1 MSAIAAGRMLPALR
15 SALRLASGP
24 LQRRLAAMEL
34 IPPLEFPCRIE
45 PLPEGCSTIDN
56 SLYNDTQYA
65 SSWHST
71 DRSKELATLDLLN
84 AARIPYF
91 DRVWR
96 RQLDLPPTR
105 PGAFLEVRGR
115 HQHPCLRLRPCP
127 CPCHRACYRAECQ
140 LTLGGLRWRH
150 RHRSAR
156 WPRLPCDGSRPV
168 SAVARGGSPKPKPDP
183 KPDPKPNPKPK
194 PKPNRK
200 PNRKPNP

>member
-1 MSAIAAGRMLPALR
+1 MVFAPPLAAQALR

-56 SLYNDTQYA
+56 SLYNDAQYA

-105 PGAFLEVRGR
+105 PGAFLEVRQR
-115 HQHPCLRLRPCP
+115 PCLRPCLRPCP
-127 CPCHRACYRAECQ
+127 RLCLRPC
-140 LTLGGLRWRH
+140 LRP
-150 RHRSAR
+150 S
-156 WPRLPCDGSRPV
+156 PSPSPSQSRLLHTICNSRPGL
-168 SAVARGGSPKPKPDP
+168 VA
-183 KPDPKPNPKPK
+183 
-194 PKPNRK
+194 
-200 PNRKPNP
+200 

>member
-1 MSAIAAGRMLPALR
+1 MVFAPPLAAQALR

-56 SLYNDTQYA
+56 SLYNDAQYA

-105 PGAFLEVRGR
+105 PGAFLEVRQR
-115 HQHPCLRLRPCP
+115 PCLPVP
-127 CPCHRACYRAECQ
+127 APV
-140 LTLGGLRWRH
+140 
-150 RHRSAR
+150 
-156 WPRLPCDGSRPV
+156 PVPVPLPLPLPLPV
-168 SAVARGGSPKPKPDP
+168 SLPSSPTPTAPRWAAVAASPPPRSP
-183 KPDPKPNPKPK
+183 ASATT
-194 PKPNRK
+194 
-200 PNRKPNP
+200 

>member
-1 MSAIAAGRMLPALR
+1 MIKVPESAVKLDATTARSPSSAHSLASLAMVAPPLAAQALR

-56 SLYNDTQYA
+56 SLYSDAQYA

-105 PGAFLEVRGR
+105 PGAFLEVWGR
-115 HQHPCLRLRPCP
+115 HQRPCLRLR
-127 CPCHRACYRAECQ
+127 
-140 LTLGGLRWRH
+140 LR
-150 RHRSAR
+150 
-156 WPRLPCDGSRPV
+156 P
-168 SAVARGGSPKPKPDP
+168 
-183 KPDPKPNPKPK
+183 
-194 PKPNRK
+194 
-200 PNRKPNP
+200 

>member
-1 MSAIAAGRMLPALR
+1 MIKCERAKTAPERSPRERRGELREERTLARHAAGRMVLPALR

-115 HQHPCLRLRPCP
+115 HQH
-127 CPCHRACYRAECQ
+127 RASACARAPAPAIVPAIE
-140 LTLGGLRWRH
+140 
-150 RHRSAR
+150 
-156 WPRLPCDGSRPV
+156 
-168 SAVARGGSPKPKPDP
+168 
-183 KPDPKPNPKPK
+183 PNA
-194 PKPNRK
+194 N
-200 PNRKPNP
+200 

>member
-1 MSAIAAGRMLPALR
+1 MFPALR

-96 RQLDLPPTR
+96 RQLDLPPTLLTD
-105 PGAFLEVRGR
+105 PSKAEGSKSRGEI
-115 HQHPCLRLRPCP
+115 QGSL
-127 CPCHRACYRAECQ
+127 A
-140 LTLGGLRWRH
+140 LTER
-150 RHRSAR
+150 
-156 WPRLPCDGSRPV
+156 
-168 SAVARGGSPKPKPDP
+168 
-183 KPDPKPNPKPK
+183 
-194 PKPNRK
+194 
-200 PNRKPNP
+200 

>member
-1 MSAIAAGRMLPALR
+1 MLATTAREAVSAIAAGRMVLPALR

-115 HQHPCLRLRPCP
+115 HQH
-127 CPCHRACYRAECQ
+127 RASACARAPAPAIVPAIE
-140 LTLGGLRWRH
+140 
-150 RHRSAR
+150 
-156 WPRLPCDGSRPV
+156 
-168 SAVARGGSPKPKPDP
+168 
-183 KPDPKPNPKPK
+183 PNA
-194 PKPNRK
+194 N
-200 PNRKPNP
+200 

>member
-1 MSAIAAGRMLPALR
+1 MGAMSDSPTCCDAPQLVESVNTLDLCSPFANFSPLARTARVRSPQVAMVLPALR

-115 HQHPCLRLRPCP
+115 HQH
-127 CPCHRACYRAECQ
+127 RASACARAPAPAIVPAIE
-140 LTLGGLRWRH
+140 
-150 RHRSAR
+150 
-156 WPRLPCDGSRPV
+156 
-168 SAVARGGSPKPKPDP
+168 
-183 KPDPKPNPKPK
+183 PNA
-194 PKPNRK
+194 N
-200 PNRKPNP
+200 

>member
-1 MSAIAAGRMLPALR
+1 MVPVLR

-56 SLYNDTQYA
+56 SLYNDVQYA

-96 RQLDLPPTR
+96 RQLNLPPTR
-105 PGAFLEVRGR
+105 PGAFLEVRRR

-127 CPCHRACYRAECQ
+127 CPCPRPCHRASCQ

-156 WPRLPCDGSRPV
+156 SPRLPCDGSRPGG
-168 SAVARGGSPKPKPDP
+168 AVARGGSPKPNP
-183 KPDPKPNPKPK
+183 KPSPKPNA
-194 PKPNRK
+194 
-200 PNRKPNP
+200 

>member
-1 MSAIAAGRMLPALR
+1 MVFAPPLAAQALR

-56 SLYNDTQYA
+56 SLYNDAQYA

-96 RQLDLPPTR
+96 QQLDLPPTR
-105 PGAFLEVRGR
+105 PGAFLEVRG
-115 HQHPCLRLRPCP
+115 QHCQRCHPASARARARAPGPCP
-127 CPCHRACYRAECQ
+127 
-140 LTLGGLRWRH
+140 
-150 RHRSAR
+150 
-156 WPRLPCDGSRPV
+156 RPV
-168 SAVARGGSPKPKPDP
+168 LLHPPVPYLRD
-183 KPDPKPNPKPK
+183 
-194 PKPNRK
+194 
-200 PNRKPNP
+200 

>member
-1 MSAIAAGRMLPALR
+1 MKVPVKTRRHDSAIAMVFAPPLAAQALR

-56 SLYNDTQYA
+56 SLYNDAQYA

-105 PGAFLEVRGR
+105 PGAFLEGRGR
-115 HQHPCLRLRPCP
+115 HQRPCLRLR
-127 CPCHRACYRAECQ
+127 
-140 LTLGGLRWRH
+140 LR
-150 RHRSAR
+150 
-156 WPRLPCDGSRPV
+156 P
-168 SAVARGGSPKPKPDP
+168 
-183 KPDPKPNPKPK
+183 
-194 PKPNRK
+194 
-200 PNRKPNP
+200 